1 MQGFRAER
9 QRETR
14 RRKELVDGFEV
25 LAAAEVVDEE
35 RHRFVGVSEVRVREE
50 PLVEAENCTAGFGRE
65 IESGEDER
73 RRWVDVRE
81 LEVEA
86 FGDRKRV
93 GVRVIKELRG
103 NRERNGI
110 IRKRRRGR
118 RRREGLEMGGEEG
131 EFGSLVVV

>member
-1 MQGFRAER
+1 MEAEDCAAGFR
-9 QRETR
+9 
-14 RRKELVDGFEV
+14 
-25 LAAAEVVDEE
+25 
-35 RHRFVGVSEVRVREE
+35 
-50 PLVEAENCTAGFGRE
+50 RE
-65 IESGEDER
+65 IESGKDER
-73 RRWVDVRE
+73 WRWVDMRE

-93 GVRVIKELRG
+93 GVRVVKELRG

-118 RRREGLEMGGEEG
+118 RRREGLEMGGEES